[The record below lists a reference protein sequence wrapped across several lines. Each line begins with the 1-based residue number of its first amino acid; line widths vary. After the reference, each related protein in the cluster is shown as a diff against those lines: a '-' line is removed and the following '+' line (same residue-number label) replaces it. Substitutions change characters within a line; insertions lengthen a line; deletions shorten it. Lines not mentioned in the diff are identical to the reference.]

1 MKKNTNNELADKLGK
16 AVKRIEERKANTF
29 SLYSVRFPRSKE
41 RPVCYYGPFMAPS
54 DEVALQSLCEMSKS
68 EPVFQR
74 KNLYCV
80 GSYCSLDG
88 KLKGCSPRLV
98 LGKVKKDEK

>member
-1 MKKNTNNELADKLGK
+1 MRKDTSKEVAAKVRK
-16 AVKRIEERKANTF
+16 AVERIDERKANTHG
-29 SLYSVRFPRSKE
+29 LYAVRFPRSKG
-41 RPVCYYGPFMAPS
+41 RPVCYYGPFLSPN

-68 EPVFQR
+68 EPIFQR

-88 KLKGCSPRLV
+88 KVRGTIPRLV
-98 LGKVKKDEK
+98 LGKVENNEK